1 MFMTAVST
9 ITSKPRVLIVED
21 DPMSQ
26 KLLMAAL
33 KKEGYGFAVAR
44 NGQEAI
50 DLYCQEF
57 FSIIITDWM
66 MPEMDGLELCRLIR
80 GMKIDRYI
88 YIIVLTGQSSK
99 TDLVKGLEAGADEY
113 IVKPIH
119 QAELRVRLKSACRIL
134 DLESSLKKSMAEI
147 RELSIR
153 DRLTGS
159 FNRVYMDYQLEQE
172 IMRSSRYHHYLSIL
186 MCDLDHFK
194 IINDTYGHLAGDE
207 VLKKCV
213 DKISSSVRNGV
224 DWMARYGGEE
234 FVIVLPETDHTGAL
248 RVAERMRERIA
259 AAPVDFVGCEIDI
272 TASFGS
278 VTLIPNDQGG
288 HRIMEQVL
296 NVADTCLY
304 QAKND
309 GRNRVVSAEM

>member
-1 MFMTAVST
+1 MSEKTPAT
-9 ITSKPRVLIVED
+9 TTELPRILIVED
-21 DPMSQ
+21 DPMAQ
-26 KLLMAAL
+26 TLLMSHL
-33 KKEGYGFAVAR
+33 KQEGYGFAVAR
-44 NGQEAI
+44 NGQEAL
-50 DLYCQEF
+50 DLYSHEF

-80 GMKIDRYI
+80 SMKIDRYI
-88 YIIVLTGQSSK
+88 YIILLTGQDSK
-99 TDLVKGLEAGADEY
+99 TDLVQGLEAGADEY

-119 QAELRVRLKSACRIL
+119 RSELRVRLKGACRIL
-134 DLESSLKKSMAEI
+134 DLESSLKKSMAEV

-153 DRLTGS
+153 DRLTGI
-159 FNRVYMDYQLEQE
+159 FNRVYMDHQLAQE
-172 IMRSSRYHHYLSIL
+172 IMRSTRYHHNLSVL

-194 IINDTYGHLAGDE
+194 TINDTYGHLAGDE
-207 VLKKCV
+207 VLRTCV
-213 DKISSSVRNGV
+213 ELVCSSFRQGV

-248 RVAERMRERIA
+248 LVAERMRERIA
-259 AAPVDFVGCEIDI
+259 SAPVNFAGCKIDI

-278 VTLIPNDQGG
+278 VTLVPTNKG
-288 HRIMEQVL
+288 HARLMEQVL

-309 GRNRVVSAEM
+309 GRNRIVSAEM